1 MRVSVALL
9 AVIVVVAG
17 CGLPGRS
24 VGPSTDPTGSPAP
37 AASVPSS
44 PPTPDATPDATDATA
59 TPGATS
65 AAVAGPIGGTWRVR
79 KVLSPGHRSALV
91 DGTVFGEQA
100 FVVRP
105 GCDDEPCPTIE
116 VAVTPLA
123 RARPVETTVLARD
136 GDVYASAP
144 QPGNEAPCLSPDGER
159 IPGGA
164 TVSSTLRLWL
174 ATIRPAGSAVA
185 TTVLAGV
192 VELAL
197 TPTAIGTAAGCGPTV
212 AAYDLTGR
220 REAVAIRTPAPPRS
234 TAGPITGGRDLVA
247 LPRIAVKVDGASVD
261 YFDIEG
267 ATAGDLLEA
276 LADGGVQACGAIN
289 YEWYEGD
296 ARPVACAVT
305 RFVDFEGALE
315 ERVDGDGDCTIADAD
330 VAARFTIHFPSW
342 VAPRRVP
349 ERLLSWWRQVV
360 DFIRDHEAGHVR
372 IGRDHIRDLNADLI
386 GVACG
391 DAGAMI
397 RHFARRLNAAQAD
410 FDRREY
416 ALPWPEPPAGF

>member
-1 MRVSVALL
+1 M
-9 AVIVVVAG
+9 
-17 CGLPGRS
+17 
-24 VGPSTDPTGSPAP
+24 
-37 AASVPSS
+37 
-44 PPTPDATPDATDATA
+44 
-59 TPGATS
+59 
-65 AAVAGPIGGTWRVR
+65 
-79 KVLSPGHRSALV
+79 
-91 DGTVFGEQA
+91 FGEQA

-123 RARPVETTVLARD
+123 RATPVETTVLTRD

-144 QPGNEAPCLSPDGER
+144 QPGNEAPCLGPDGER

-164 TVSSTLRLWL
+164 AVTSTLRLWL
-174 ATIRPAGSAVA
+174 ATIRPAGSAVES
-185 TTVLAGV
+185 TVLAGA
-192 VELAL
+192 VEMTLA
-197 TPTAIGTAAGCGPTV
+197 PTAIGAAGGCQAAV
-212 AAYDLTGR
+212 AVYDLTGR

-234 TAGPITGGRDLVA
+234 TAGPISGGRDLVA
-247 LPRIAVKVDGASVD
+247 LPRIDVKVGGATID

-267 ATAGDLLEA
+267 STAAELLEA

-289 YEWYEGD
+289 YEWHEGD

-315 ERVDGDGDCTIADAD
+315 ERVDADGDCTIGDAD
-330 VAARFTIHFPSW
+330 VAARFTILFPRW

-360 DFIRDHEAGHVR
+360 AFIRDHEAGHVR
-372 IGRDHIRDLNADLI
+372 IGRDHIRELNADLI
-386 GVACG
+386 GVECG

-397 RHFARRLNAAQAD
+397 RRFARRLNAAQSSY
-410 FDRREY
+410 DRREY
-416 ALPWPEPPAGF
+416 ALPWPEPPAGY